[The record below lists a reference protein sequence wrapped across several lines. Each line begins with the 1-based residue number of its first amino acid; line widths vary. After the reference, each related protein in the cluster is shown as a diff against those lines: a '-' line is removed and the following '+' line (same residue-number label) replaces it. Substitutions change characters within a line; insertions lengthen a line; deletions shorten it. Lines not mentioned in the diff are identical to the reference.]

1 MPACRRLKEQK
12 LTGVAYP
19 SKDGAVQT
27 KRIGSGEARVQD
39 NRLGVG
45 RVGVYS
51 QGEEGEGE
59 EEGKCG

>member
-1 MPACRRLKEQK
+1 MSQAQRAK

-39 NRLGVG
+39 NRLGRSGGSLFTRLRGG
-45 RVGVYS
+45 RG
-51 QGEEGEGE
+51 GGREM
-59 EEGKCG
+59 